1 MRRGRALF
9 LSFLAAIVVWSVP
22 ASAKGLRIVATTSD
36 LRSLAVA
43 IAGDLATV
51 ESIVPPGAD
60 PEAFEPR
67 PSDLLKLRGADL
79 LVEVGIGY
87 DHWIDRLVLELADPR
102 LVRGGAAA
110 VDCSVGI
117 PLLEVRGR
125 SPLPAMQDG
134 HAHGQANPH
143 YWLDPAN
150 AETITAAIVDGIA
163 RVAPE
168 AHAQA
173 VANRERFLAQLH
185 AKLADWERKLASL
198 EGAPFIAYH
207 NSWPYFA
214 RRFRLQIADFIEPRE
229 GVSPSASR
237 LATLIAKAK
246 QIGVRAVLHEPY
258 EPEDASRLVAARAGI
273 PVVPMATSVGSR
285 PGVEDYIGLFDY
297 DVAILVQALSAPT
310 Q

>member
-1 MRRGRALF
+1 MPRGRAL
-9 LSFLAAIVVWSVP
+9 LLWLLAAILAWSAP
-22 ASAKGLRIVATTSD
+22 ANAKGLRIVATTSD
-36 LRSLAVA
+36 LRSLVEAV
-43 IAGDLATV
+43 AGDLATV

-87 DHWIDRLVLELADPR
+87 DHWIDRLVLQLDEPR
-102 LVRGGAAA
+102 LMRGGEAA
-110 VDCSVGI
+110 VDCSAGI

-125 SPLPAMQDG
+125 SPLPSDG

-143 YWLDPAN
+143 YWLDPVN
-150 AETITAAIVDGIA
+150 AETITAGIVDGIA
-163 RVAPE
+163 RVAPA
-168 AHAQA
+168 AHAEA
-173 VANRERFLAQLH
+173 VANRERFLLELH
-185 AKLADWERKLASL
+185 ARLAEWERTL
-198 EGAPFIAYH
+198 APFEGVPLIAYH

-237 LATLIAKAK
+237 LAALIAKAK
-246 QIGVRAVLHEPY
+246 QIHVRAVLHEPY

-285 PGVEDYIGLFDY
+285 PGVEDYLGLIDY
-297 DVAILVQALSAPT
+297 DVAVLARALAAPT

>member
-1 MRRGRALF
+1 MPRGRALF
-9 LSFLAAIVVWSVP
+9 LCLLAAVLAWSAP
-22 ASAKGLRIVATTSD
+22 ASGKGLRIVATTSD
-36 LRSLAVA
+36 LRSLVEAV
-43 IAGDLATV
+43 AGDLASV
-51 ESIVPPGAD
+51 DSIIPPGAD

-87 DHWIDRLVLELADPR
+87 DHWIDRLVQQLGEPR
-102 LVRGGAAA
+102 LLRGGEAA

-125 SPLPAMQDG
+125 SPLPSDG

-143 YWLDPAN
+143 YWLDPVN
-150 AETITAAIVDGIA
+150 AETITAGIVDGIA
-163 RVAPE
+163 RVAPA

-173 VANRERFLAQLH
+173 VANRERFLAALR
-185 AKLADWERKLASL
+185 ARLAEWERTL
-198 EGAPFIAYH
+198 APFEGVPLIAYH

-237 LATLIAKAK
+237 LASLVAKAK
-246 QIGVRAVLHEPY
+246 LIQVRAVLHEPY

-273 PVVPMATSVGSR
+273 PMVPMATSVGSR
-285 PGVEDYIGLFDY
+285 PGTEDYLGLFDY
-297 DVAILVQALSAPT
+297 DVAMLARALAAPT

>member
-1 MRRGRALF
+1 MPRGRAL
-9 LSFLAAIVVWSVP
+9 LLCLLAAILVWSAP
-22 ASAKGLRIVATTSD
+22 ASAKGMRIVATTSD
-36 LRSLAVA
+36 LRSLVEAVA
-43 IAGDLATV
+43 GELATV
-51 ESIVPPGAD
+51 ESIVPPGVD

-67 PSDLLKLRGADL
+67 PSDLMKLRGADL
-79 LVEVGIGY
+79 LVEVGIGF
-87 DHWIDRLVLELADPR
+87 DHWIDRLVLQLDEPR
-102 LVRGGAAA
+102 LMRGGEAA

-143 YWLDPAN
+143 YWLDPVN
-150 AETITAAIVDGIA
+150 AETVTAAIVDGIG
-163 RVAPE
+163 RVAPA
-168 AHAQA
+168 AHAKA
-173 VANRERFLAQLH
+173 VANRERFLAALH
-185 AKLADWERKLASL
+185 AKLATWEETL
-198 EGAPFIAYH
+198 APFEGVPLIAYH

-229 GVSPSASR
+229 GVPPSASR

-246 QIGVRAVLHEPY
+246 QIEARAVLHEPY
-258 EPEDASRLVAARAGI
+258 EPEDASRLVASRVGI

-285 PGVEDYIGLFDY
+285 PGVEDYLGLFDY
-297 DVAILVQALSAPT
+297 DVAMLARALAAAT